1 MIENFDESL
10 IFYEKALALVPVETK
25 KQLQNEAAYCIQKNG
40 IKLSKQKKYAE
51 ALMQFDKSISKCT
64 EDFPEIY
71 SLLWWKSQ
79 YD

>member
-1 MIENFDESL
+1 M
-10 IFYEKALALVPVETK
+10 EKK
-25 KQLQNEAAYCIQKNG
+25 KQLQNQAATCIKENG
-40 IKLSKQKKYAE
+40 MKLSKQKKYAE
-51 ALMQFDKSISKCT
+51 ALMQFDKTISKCT